1 MFTDDKPD
9 PVDTV
14 LEKLKA
20 KLYSWAELLSFEEIR
35 TNPQLVTAIEELEET
50 FAQEY
55 GVRFRS

>member
-1 MFTDDKPD
+1 MFTDEKAD
-9 PVDTV
+9 PVDSV

-20 KLYSWAELLSFEEIR
+20 KLYAWAELLSFEEIR

>member
-1 MFTDDKPD
+1 MFTDEKAD

-14 LEKLKA
+14 LEKFKT
-20 KLYSWAELLSFEEIR
+20 KLYAWAELLSFEEIR

-55 GVRFRS
+55 GVRFRG